1 MNATLPRA
9 FTIEDEFRRRWLAV
23 QTDPCTIELFRMDD
37 IGEVCQVMDA
47 QGFMTEVVPRMH
59 QTRVRWV
66 DGRLDYKIGLPHE
79 ALREI
84 FEGWRFVLREEFAR
98 D

>member
-9 FTIEDEFRRRWLAV
+9 FTVEDGLGRWLAV

-37 IGEVCQVMDA
+37 IGEVCQVMNAD
-47 QGFMTEVVPRMH
+47 GYMDDVISRMRH
-59 QTRVRWV
+59 GQVRWV
-66 DGRLDYKIGLPHE
+66 NGGLVYSKSGLPRE

-84 FEGWRFVLREEFAR
+84 FEGWRFALRE
-98 D
+98 